1 MVKFV
6 TNNHYLTLP
15 TGIASDTSWLLAS
28 GMLSAQTSGGITWM
42 CRSFTWNNSVC
53 IPISIVWDLMKS
65 HTRSGLVNKRP
76 IWISLPTNMWLFT
89 VPTTVVYDNGFRW
102 NCEISAD
109 LMGVDAIYSYL
120 FYKIIISQFNSIQ
133 FNSIQIFA
141 RARQLINYHGGARDE
156 HRKHDPQVGDFKKKS
171 EFSIQFW
178 NCSARDQGHTGALE
192 VHSRQQTMR
201 NRILADLASWFSSGG
216 LTEIFQVSQMIW
228 RECAPW
234 QACRGPTGTEVRV
247 RGGTWTR
254 ACTVWTWCGLASRA
268 SATVDAWCLKQMR
281 DAEAAELAW
290 RRHGGHTV
298 TFRAGT
304 SDRQRGVRYSS
315 RLGCGWGPGQASV
328 QLPSS
333 VNVGWCVAGVAG
345 RNRCQPRC
353 WRGSEASCCCRSGH
367 RDRECTRPDG
377 HQLHIRS
384 L

>member
-1 MVKFV
+1 
-6 TNNHYLTLP
+6 
-15 TGIASDTSWLLAS
+15 
-28 GMLSAQTSGGITWM
+28 
-42 CRSFTWNNSVC
+42 
-53 IPISIVWDLMKS
+53 
-65 HTRSGLVNKRP
+65 
-76 IWISLPTNMWLFT
+76 
-89 VPTTVVYDNGFRW
+89 
-102 NCEISAD
+102 
-109 LMGVDAIYSYL
+109 
-120 FYKIIISQFNSIQ
+120 
-133 FNSIQIFA
+133 
-141 RARQLINYHGGARDE
+141 
-156 HRKHDPQVGDFKKKS
+156 
-171 EFSIQFW
+171 
-178 NCSARDQGHTGALE
+178 
-192 VHSRQQTMR
+192 MR

-228 RECAPW
+228 GECAPW

-345 RNRCQPRC
+345 RNRCQPHC
-353 WRGSEASCCCRSGH
+353 WRGSEASCCCRSGRSRTH
-367 RDRECTRPDG
+367 STGRTSAPQTLIVRPAQCSKRRLVPSQINSVLDG
-377 HQLHIRS
+377 LSRSRFELIHDATDSTQFDIRAIRS
-384 L
+384 AAPR